1 MVPASWLVKPY
12 NMLTSMMRKDL
23 KEQNDDTLAISTQD
37 FFLTQ
42 DNLDATWDI
51 YLIAKKG

>member
-1 MVPASWLVKPY
+1 
-12 NMLTSMMRKDL
+12 MRKDL
-23 KEQNDDTLAISTQD
+23 KEQNNDTLAISTQD

-51 YLIAKKG
+51 YLIAKKS